1 LTVDVGAAMET
12 NRNRFEQLD
21 EAWIAKYRAALN
33 NTAVQQSRFTM
44 ICTSLTDARK
54 TVVSQITRIVSGWT
68 RTKAQKLLA
77 PKEPVIVSE
86 SRTARRAVK
95 RVEVSNKNGF
105 KEAAAK
111 PKRVQPLRPTQK
123 YRTG

>member
-1 LTVDVGAAMET
+1 MET